1 MTPCLSEE
9 SLQAYLD
16 DELTA
21 DAGRGVFAHLAE
33 CGACAAR
40 AREAEQALATLAS
53 ALDGELPA
61 FIPTARLR
69 ARVESALAE
78 SATPMFA
85 SLPLF
90 GRARH
95 WSSWKLAAGAAGILI
110 LISAMAI
117 FWRSESLLKPK
128 REGLAILPTPVN
140 TPSPRAA
147 PPKLAEPMVGGDQ
160 VVAQQSGKRQKRVRR
175 QSSSNEP
182 EEVEVVTRF
191 FPLIEG
197 DDFSSFK
204 GNKIVRVEMLGS
216 ALLAIGLPV
225 DGEMRNRSVKADIV
239 LRHDGLARAIRFVHT
254 KDAIAQSRRQDDHLG
269 LRQFQ

>member
-1 MTPCLSEE
+1 MTPCLNEE
-9 SLQAYLD
+9 RLQAYLD
-16 DELTA
+16 GELKA
-21 DAGRGVFAHLAE
+21 DANGSVFAHLAE
-33 CGACAAR
+33 CADCAAK
-40 AREAEQALATLAS
+40 AQEAEQTLATLAR

-69 ARVESALAE
+69 ARIESVLAE
-78 SATPMFA
+78 SATPKFA
-85 SLPLF
+85 SVSLL
-90 GRARH
+90 GRTRH
-95 WSSWKLAAGAAGILI
+95 WSSWKLAAVAAGILI
-110 LISAMAI
+110 LISAIAV

-128 REGLAILPTPVN
+128 REGLIVLPTPVN
-140 TPSPRAA
+140 TPGPQT
-147 PPKLAEPMVGGDQ
+147 PPQKLAEPLVGRDQ
-160 VVAQQSGKRQKRVRR
+160 VVTQQSEKRQRR
-175 QSSSNEP
+175 APRQASRNEL

-204 GNKIVRVEMLGS
+204 GNQIVRVEMLGS

-254 KDAIAQSRRQDDHLG
+254 KDVIAQSRRQDDHHG

>member
-16 DELTA
+16 GELAA

-33 CGACAAR
+33 CGVCAAR
-40 AREAEQALATLAS
+40 AREAEQGISTLAS

-69 ARVESALAE
+69 ARIESALAE
-78 SATPMFA
+78 SATPEFA
-85 SLPLF
+85 SVPLLS
-90 GRARH
+90 RARH
-95 WSSWKLAAGAAGILI
+95 WSSWKLAAVAAGILI
-110 LISAMAI
+110 LISAIAV
-117 FWRSESLLKPK
+117 FWRSESLLKAK
-128 REGLAILPTPVN
+128 REGPVVLPTSVN
-140 TPSPRAA
+140 TPDLRATPPNPAPSP
-147 PPKLAEPMVGGDQ
+147 VGRDQ
-160 VVAQQSGKRQKRVRR
+160 VVAKQPEKRQKRAPRR
-175 QSSSNEP
+175 ASRNEP

-204 GNKIVRVEMLGS
+204 GNQIVRVEMLGA

-225 DGEMRNRSVKADIV
+225 DGELRNRSVKADIV

-254 KDAIAQSRRQDDHLG
+254 KDAIAQSRRQDGHLG

>member
-16 DELTA
+16 GELA
-21 DAGRGVFAHLAE
+21 LDASNDVAAHLAD
-33 CGACAAR
+33 CAGCAAS
-40 AREAEQALATLAS
+40 ARRAEQTLAVLAS
-53 ALDGELPA
+53 ALDNELPA
-61 FIPTARLR
+61 VIPTTRLR
-69 ARVESALAE
+69 ANIESALGE
-78 SATPMFA
+78 SATPEFTVI
-85 SLPLF
+85 PLL
-90 GRARH
+90 GRVRH
-95 WSSWKLAAGAAGILI
+95 WSNWRLATVTTGILI
-110 LISAMAI
+110 LISAI
-117 FWRSESLLKPK
+117 VILWRSESLLKAK
-128 REGLAILPTPVN
+128 REGPVVLPTPVN
-140 TPSPRAA
+140 TPGPQT
-147 PPKLAEPMVGGDQ
+147 PPQKLAEPPVGRDQ
-160 VVAQQSGKRQKRVRR
+160 VVTQQPEKRQRRVRR
-175 QSSSNEP
+175 QASRNEL

-204 GNKIVRVEMLGS
+204 GNQIVRVEMAGL

>member
-16 DELTA
+16 GELTA
-21 DAGRGVFAHLAE
+21 EASDVIAHLAE

-40 AREAEQALATLAS
+40 AREAEQALCTLAS

-69 ARVESALAE
+69 AHIESALAE
-78 SATPMFA
+78 SVAPEFA
-85 SLPLF
+85 SVPLL

-95 WSSWKLAAGAAGILI
+95 WSSWKLAAVATGIL
-110 LISAMAI
+110 LLVSALVVL
-117 FWRSESLLKPK
+117 WRSASSPKSL
-128 REGLAILPTPVN
+128 REEHAVSPAPVN
-140 TPSPRAA
+140 TPGSQSP
-147 PPKLAEPMVGGDQ
+147 PPKPTEPPVGHDQ
-160 VVAQQSGKRQKRVRR
+160 VGLQQPVKLRKRVRR
-175 QSSSNEP
+175 QASRHDP
-182 EEVEVVTRF
+182 VEVEVVTRF

-204 GNKIVRVEMLGS
+204 GNQIVRVEMLGS

-225 DGEMRNRSVKADIV
+225 DSEMRSRSVKADIV
-239 LRHDGLARAIRFVHT
+239 LRHDGLARAIRFVHRRT
-254 KDAIAQSRRQDDHLG
+254 PSLNIAG
-269 LRQFQ
+269 E